1 MALIDIKIVRENPEI
16 IRSDLK
22 KRGDVARMKLLEELI
37 QLDMD
42 ARQLQVQVE
51 GLRHRRN
58 VVSEEIAALARA
70 GKKAEE
76 KKSEAEALPIRI
88 KELQTTLDERQA
100 RIHQILMRLPNI
112 LHDSVPVGKDDTE
125 NQEVRRWGEPRQ
137 FDFPLRPHGE
147 LMESLGVGDFV
158 RASKVSGTGFVY
170 LMGKLALLDQALIR
184 FAIDSLVAKG
194 FTLVEPPLMLRREAY
209 EGVVDLMDFET
220 MMYQVSDTDLYMI
233 ATSEHPLVAMYMDE
247 ILDEGDL
254 PIRYVGLS
262 TNFRKEI
269 GSKGVDTKG
278 LFRMHQFNKVEQV
291 IVCRPEESWILH
303 EELIGNAE
311 ALFQALEIPYR
322 VVNCCTGDIGIVA
335 AKKYDIEAWS
345 PRQQKYAEV
354 VSCSNCTDYQ
364 ARRLNIRCGK
374 VGGEKRFV
382 HTLNST
388 AIATSRALVAILENY
403 QRDDG
408 HLEIPKVLVP
418 YMGGAERI

>member
-1 MALIDIKIVRENPEI
+1 
-16 IRSDLK
+16 
-22 KRGDVARMKLLEELI
+22 MKLFEELI
-37 QLDMD
+37 QLDAD

-58 VVSEEIAALARA
+58 VVSEEIASLARA
-70 GKKAEE
+70 GKKADE
-76 KKSEAEALPIRI
+76 KRREAEALPVRI
-88 KELQTTLDERQA
+88 KDLQASLDERQG
-100 RIHQILMRLPNI
+100 RIRKILMGLPNI
-112 LHDSVPVGKDDTE
+112 LHESVPIGKDDTE
-125 NQEVRRWGEPRQ
+125 NREVRRWGEPKR
-137 FDFPLRPHGE
+137 FDFPLVPHGE
-147 LMESLGVGDFV
+147 LMEKLGVGDFA
-158 RASKVSGTGFVY
+158 RAAKASGAGFVY
-170 LMGKLALLDQALIR
+170 LVGKLAILDQALIR
-184 FAIDSLVAKG
+184 FAIDHLVAKG

-209 EGVVDLMDFET
+209 EGVVDLADFET

-233 ATSEHPLVAMYMDE
+233 ATSEHPLVAMHMDE
-247 ILDEGDL
+247 ILDEDDL
-254 PIRYVGLS
+254 PIKYVGLS

-291 IVCRPEESWILH
+291 IFCRPEGSWTLH

-311 ALFQALEIPYR
+311 ALFQALDIPYR
-322 VVNCCTGDIGIVA
+322 VVNCCTGDIGTVA
-335 AKKYDIEAWS
+335 AKKYDLEAWF

-374 VGGEKRFV
+374 VGGEKRLV

-403 QRDDG
+403 QRGDG
-408 HLEIPKVLVP
+408 SVEIPKALTP
-418 YMGGAERI
+418 YMGGVDGIEPEAPH

>member
-1 MALIDIKIVRENPEI
+1 
-16 IRSDLK
+16 
-22 KRGDVARMKLLEELI
+22 MKLFEELI
-37 QLDMD
+37 QLDAD

-58 VVSEEIAALARA
+58 VVSEEIASLARA
-70 GKKAEE
+70 GKKADE
-76 KKSEAEALPIRI
+76 KRREAEALPVRI
-88 KELQTTLDERQA
+88 KDLQASLDERQG
-100 RIHQILMRLPNI
+100 RIRKILMGLPNI
-112 LHDSVPVGKDDTE
+112 LHESVPIGKDDTE
-125 NQEVRRWGEPRQ
+125 NREVRRWGEPKR
-137 FDFPLRPHGE
+137 FDFPLVPHGE
-147 LMESLGVGDFV
+147 LMEKLGVGDFA
-158 RASKVSGTGFVY
+158 RAAKASGAGFVY
-170 LMGKLALLDQALIR
+170 LVGKLAILDQALIR
-184 FAIDSLVAKG
+184 FAIDHLVAKG

-209 EGVVDLMDFET
+209 EGVVDLADFET

-233 ATSEHPLVAMYMDE
+233 ATSEHPLVAMHMDE
-247 ILDEGDL
+247 ILDEDDL
-254 PIRYVGLS
+254 PIKYVGLS

-291 IVCRPEESWILH
+291 IFCRPEGSWTLH

-311 ALFQALEIPYR
+311 ALFQALDIPYR
-322 VVNCCTGDIGIVA
+322 VVNCCTGDIGTVA
-335 AKKYDIEAWS
+335 AKKYDLEAWF

-374 VGGEKRFV
+374 VGGEKRLV

-403 QRDDG
+403 QRGDG
-408 HLEIPKVLVP
+408 SVEIPKALTP
-418 YMGGAERI
+418 YMGGVDSIEPEAPH